1 MPEQFSEDKVNCA
14 TTACIIEFVKQA
26 QAAISDEGALN
37 SYMMPAVL
45 LIDDNAVQAATRQA
59 ILRRSG
65 YSAIA
70 VLNPKRAL
78 EQLRGQDFPM
88 PIGLIITDHLMPE
101 MSGATFVKEL
111 RRTDAGM
118 PVMVISGLD
127 EARSEYA
134 GMNVEFLLKPL
145 HPEHLLEH
153 VHELLR
159 PVVQASRAQSSFVR

>member
-1 MPEQFSEDKVNCA
+1 M
-14 TTACIIEFVKQA
+14 
-26 QAAISDEGALN
+26 GALN
-37 SYMMPAVL
+37 SFMTPAVL

-59 ILRRSG
+59 ILRRGG

-78 EQLRGQDFPM
+78 EQLRARDFPL

-101 MSGATFVKEL
+101 MSGATFVQEL

-127 EARSEYA
+127 EARAEYV

-145 HPEHLLEH
+145 HPEHLLEYVQH
-153 VHELLR
+153 LLR
-159 PVVQASRAQSSFVR
+159 PVVQPPVSRDESPFVR